1 MQARPYCVPRAS
13 GGPAVL
19 AVCSAVI
26 RVDVA
31 EERGGMLI
39 MILMRVRWVEQ
50 YVSFLHVF
58 HYPLVC
64 YHKWVAGIT
73 AQEQGESNPSMVS
86 RGVTQSPTVAHSR
99 PPILYSLIGH
109 TFWIYQVGLRGF
121 CEHNPYLQSDN
132 VMKLENCIM

>member
-1 MQARPYCVPRAS
+1 MQARRYCVPRAA

-26 RVDVA
+26 RVDMA

-39 MILMRVRWVEQ
+39 MILTRVRWVEQ

-73 AQEQGESNPSMVS
+73 MQEQGESNPSIVS
-86 RGVTQSPTVAHSR
+86 RGATQSPTVA
-99 PPILYSLIGH
+99 LQYS
-109 TFWIYQVGLRGF
+109 T
-121 CEHNPYLQSDN
+121 PS
-132 VMKLENCIM
+132 

>member
-1 MQARPYCVPRAS
+1 MQAQRYCVPRAA

-39 MILMRVRWVEQ
+39 MILTRVRCEQ

-64 YHKWVAGIT
+64 YHKWVAGST
-73 AQEQGESNPSMVS
+73 MQEQGESNPSIVS
-86 RGVTQSPTVAHSR
+86 RGATQSPTVA
-99 PPILYSLIGH
+99 LQYS
-109 TFWIYQVGLRGF
+109 T
-121 CEHNPYLQSDN
+121 PS
-132 VMKLENCIM
+132 